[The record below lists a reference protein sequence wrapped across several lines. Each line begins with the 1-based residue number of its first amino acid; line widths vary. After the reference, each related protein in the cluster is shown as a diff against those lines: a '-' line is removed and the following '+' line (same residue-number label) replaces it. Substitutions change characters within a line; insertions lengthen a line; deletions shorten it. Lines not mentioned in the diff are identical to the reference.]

1 MITRVNRR
9 LSDPSN
15 TVQTLAPITVTDTR
29 LASDETAVKEP
40 EDPEVKRA
48 ADKLAAFVAAR
59 GRAAEEGARAKNPGG
74 DTPFRFLHDKTCND
88 YRYYESKIAEAEGGE
103 KSGAGASTA
112 PAPAQPAAPAAM
124 TPPGIG
130 IPPPPPPDD
139 SQPRR
144 RSRWGLAPGERATEA
159 PAQRPTSGWDASP
172 APQRRAPSSDSE
184 RTAAAAASGGLVG
197 GSLSGAP
204 SSSNP
209 ESSPDRP
216 GPRRDERRFYH
227 DPRAQGPAGITAASR
242 SGFDPATSGTTSDQL
257 TDATGAQS
265 SGGVVGFDKDAATRD
280 PLRAM
285 EFFAQRAAREEKWRE
300 DKRAERER
308 LERERSERKGF
319 SDPIPGA
326 APSGSTPAEAEARR
340 MGVNRPIRHE
350 EIDAK
355 YDALGRRGH
364 HMDQFV
370 PEHERV
376 RMMAAAG
383 DPAAQAAQAKQAIE
397 ARLNGGGGGGG
408 GGGGLGYNPLERK
421 GLGASDPT
429 APSSQDD
436 IYEQYKKRMS
446 TGYRY
451 RPNPLGNPRKQYY

>member
-1 MITRVNRR
+1 M
-9 LSDPSN
+9 
-15 TVQTLAPITVTDTR
+15 
-29 LASDETAVKEP
+29 
-40 EDPEVKRA
+40 KRA

-88 YRYYESKIAEAEGGE
+88 YRYYESKIAEAKGGE
-103 KSGAGASTA
+103 KSDAGASNA
-112 PAPAQPAAPAAM
+112 PAPARPAAPAAT
-124 TPPGIG
+124 TPPG
-130 IPPPPPPDD
+130 IPPPPPPPDD
-139 SQPRR
+139 APRR
-144 RSRWGLAPGERATEA
+144 RSRWGLAPGERAPEA
-159 PAQRPTSGWDASP
+159 PAQRPNSGWDAGP
-172 APQRRAPSSDSE
+172 APQRRTPGTGPDGPE
-184 RTAAAAASGGLVG
+184 RTAADSRGGVGGAPTIDASGDRSV
-197 GSLSGAP
+197 
-204 SSSNP
+204 
-209 ESSPDRP
+209 SPDRP
-216 GPRRDERRFYH
+216 RPRRDERRFYH

-242 SGFDPATSGTTSDQL
+242 SGFADGTPD
-257 TDATGAQS
+257 GARAES
-265 SGGVVGFDKDAATRD
+265 AGGVVGFDKDAAARD

-308 LERERSERKGF
+308 AERERSERKGF
-319 SDPIPGA
+319 SDPVPGA
-326 APSGSTPAEAEARR
+326 RLDRSTPAEAEARR
-340 MGVNRPIRHE
+340 MGVNRPIRQE

-376 RMMAAAG
+376 RMMAAVG

-397 ARLNGGGGGGG
+397 ARLNGGGGGG

>member
-1 MITRVNRR
+1 M
-9 LSDPSN
+9 
-15 TVQTLAPITVTDTR
+15 
-29 LASDETAVKEP
+29 
-40 EDPEVKRA
+40 KRA

-124 TPPGIG
+124 TPPGG

-139 SQPRR
+139 AIASQPRR
-144 RSRWGLAPGERATEA
+144 RSRWGMAPGEQAAEA
-159 PAQRPTSGWDASP
+159 PAQRPNSGWDAGP
-172 APQRRAPSSDSE
+172 APQRQTPGAAPDSE
-184 RTAAAAASGGLVG
+184 RTAAASGVVG
-197 GSLSGAP
+197 GAP
-204 SSSNP
+204 ITSSNATP
-209 ESSPDRP
+209 SSPDRP
-216 GPRRDERRFYH
+216 RPRRDERRFYH

-242 SGFDPATSGTTSDQL
+242 SGFADGTPDGTP
-257 TDATGAQS
+257 TPGAQL
-265 SGGVVGFDKDAATRD
+265 SGGVVGFDKDAAARD

-308 LERERSERKGF
+308 VERQRSERKGF

-326 APSGSTPAEAEARR
+326 QLDGSTPAEAEARR

-408 GGGGLGYNPLERK
+408 GGGLGYNPLERK

>member
-1 MITRVNRR
+1 M
-9 LSDPSN
+9 
-15 TVQTLAPITVTDTR
+15 
-29 LASDETAVKEP
+29 
-40 EDPEVKRA
+40 KRA

-88 YRYYESKIAEAEGGE
+88 YRYYESKIAEAKGGE
-103 KSGAGASTA
+103 KSDAGASNA
-112 PAPAQPAAPAAM
+112 PAPARPAAPAAT
-124 TPPGIG
+124 TPPG
-130 IPPPPPPDD
+130 IPPPPPPPDD
-139 SQPRR
+139 APRR
-144 RSRWGLAPGERATEA
+144 RSRWGLAPGERAPEA
-159 PAQRPTSGWDASP
+159 PAQRPNSGWDAGP
-172 APQRRAPSSDSE
+172 APQRRTPGTGPDGPE
-184 RTAAAAASGGLVG
+184 RTAADSRGGVGGAPTIDASGDRSV
-197 GSLSGAP
+197 
-204 SSSNP
+204 
-209 ESSPDRP
+209 SPDRP
-216 GPRRDERRFYH
+216 RPRRDERRFYH

-242 SGFDPATSGTTSDQL
+242 SGFADGTPD
-257 TDATGAQS
+257 GARAES
-265 SGGVVGFDKDAATRD
+265 AGGVVGFDKDAAARD

-308 LERERSERKGF
+308 AERERSERKGF
-319 SDPIPGA
+319 SDPVPGA
-326 APSGSTPAEAEARR
+326 RLDRSTPAEAEARR
-340 MGVNRPIRHE
+340 MGVNRPIRQE

-408 GGGGLGYNPLERK
+408 GGGLGYNPLERK

>member
-15 TVQTLAPITVTDTR
+15 NVQTLAPITVTDTH

-88 YRYYESKIAEAEGGE
+88 YRYYESKIAEAKGGE
-103 KSGAGASTA
+103 KSDAGASNA
-112 PAPAQPAAPAAM
+112 PAPARPAAPAAT
-124 TPPGIG
+124 TPPG
-130 IPPPPPPDD
+130 IPPPPPPPDD
-139 SQPRR
+139 APRR
-144 RSRWGLAPGERATEA
+144 RSRWGLAPGERAPEA
-159 PAQRPTSGWDASP
+159 PAQRPNSGWDAGP
-172 APQRRAPSSDSE
+172 APQRRTPGTGPDGPE
-184 RTAAAAASGGLVG
+184 RTAADSRGGVGGAPTIDASGDRSV
-197 GSLSGAP
+197 
-204 SSSNP
+204 
-209 ESSPDRP
+209 SPDRP
-216 GPRRDERRFYH
+216 RPRRDERRFYH

-242 SGFDPATSGTTSDQL
+242 SGFADGTPDGTPDGTRAES
-257 TDATGAQS
+257 A
-265 SGGVVGFDKDAATRD
+265 GGVVGFDKDAAARD

-308 LERERSERKGF
+308 AERERSERKGF
-319 SDPIPGA
+319 SDPVPGA
-326 APSGSTPAEAEARR
+326 RLDRSTPAEAEARR
-340 MGVNRPIRHE
+340 MGVNRPIRQE

-408 GGGGLGYNPLERK
+408 GGGLGYNPLERK

>member
-184 RTAAAAASGGLVG
+184 RTAAAAAGRAGRRIFERSADVVESQDLRRTDPNRGATSA
-197 GSLSGAP
+197 GSITTRARRDPRG
-204 SSSNP
+204 
-209 ESSPDRP
+209 SPPRP
-216 GPRRDERRFYH
+216 GPGSIRPPPGRPPTNLPTRLAPN
-227 DPRAQGPAGITAASR
+227 PRAASSVSTRTPPLGTRCARWSFSRSARRGRRSGARTSAPSASGWSASGRSVRDSATPFPAPPHRGRRRLRRRRGEWASTGRSVTRRSTPSTTRWAGGGITWIS
-242 SGFDPATSGTTSDQL
+242 SCPNTSACG
-257 TDATGAQS
+257 
-265 SGGVVGFDKDAATRD
+265 
-280 PLRAM
+280 
-285 EFFAQRAAREEKWRE
+285 
-300 DKRAERER
+300 
-308 LERERSERKGF
+308 
-319 SDPIPGA
+319 
-326 APSGSTPAEAEARR
+326 
-340 MGVNRPIRHE
+340 
-350 EIDAK
+350 
-355 YDALGRRGH
+355 
-364 HMDQFV
+364 
-370 PEHERV
+370 
-376 RMMAAAG
+376 
-383 DPAAQAAQAKQAIE
+383 
-397 ARLNGGGGGGG
+397 
-408 GGGGLGYNPLERK
+408 
-421 GLGASDPT
+421 
-429 APSSQDD
+429 
-436 IYEQYKKRMS
+436 
-446 TGYRY
+446 
-451 RPNPLGNPRKQYY
+451 

>member
-1 MITRVNRR
+1 M
-9 LSDPSN
+9 
-15 TVQTLAPITVTDTR
+15 
-29 LASDETAVKEP
+29 
-40 EDPEVKRA
+40 KRA

-88 YRYYESKIAEAEGGE
+88 YRYYESKIAEAKGGE
-103 KSGAGASTA
+103 KSDVGASNA
-112 PAPAQPAAPAAM
+112 PAPARPAAPAAT
-124 TPPGIG
+124 TPPG
-130 IPPPPPPDD
+130 IPPPPPPPDD
-139 SQPRR
+139 APRR
-144 RSRWGLAPGERATEA
+144 RSRWGLAPGERAPEA
-159 PAQRPTSGWDASP
+159 PAQRPNSGWDAGP
-172 APQRRAPSSDSE
+172 APQRRTPGTGPDGPE
-184 RTAAAAASGGLVG
+184 RTAADSRGGVGGAPTIDASGDRSV
-197 GSLSGAP
+197 
-204 SSSNP
+204 
-209 ESSPDRP
+209 SPDRP
-216 GPRRDERRFYH
+216 RPRRDERRFYH

-242 SGFDPATSGTTSDQL
+242 SGFADGTPD
-257 TDATGAQS
+257 GARAES
-265 SGGVVGFDKDAATRD
+265 AGGVVGFDKDAAARD

-308 LERERSERKGF
+308 AERERSERKGF
-319 SDPIPGA
+319 SDPVPGA
-326 APSGSTPAEAEARR
+326 RLDRSTPAEAEARR
-340 MGVNRPIRHE
+340 MGVNRPIRQE

-408 GGGGLGYNPLERK
+408 GGGLGYNPLERK